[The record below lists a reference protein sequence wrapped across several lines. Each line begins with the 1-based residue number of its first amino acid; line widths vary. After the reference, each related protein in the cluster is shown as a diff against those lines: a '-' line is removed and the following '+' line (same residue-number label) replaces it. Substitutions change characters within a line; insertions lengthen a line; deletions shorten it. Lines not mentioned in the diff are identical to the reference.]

1 MICGAGCT
9 QVDYLLVGP
18 SARWTKV
25 KAGAVQDSGAKQRS
39 VQLLAQLADVTG
51 SGTLGALVHLEFDGL
66 ALLKELEA
74 VG

>member
-1 MICGAGCT
+1 M
-9 QVDYLLVGP
+9 
-18 SARWTKV
+18 

-66 ALLKELEA
+66 ALFKELEA